1 MNEVTKWFSN
11 DIYLWT
17 DERNFSDMGEILR
30 YACTVD
36 RVKSVLSG
44 FDNIIL
50 KEINYYPAGTY
61 EEAEKIVDKWLSEP
75 FEGGRHER
83 RIAKIPVQ

>member
-17 DERNFSDMGEILR
+17 DDRDFSDMGEILR
-30 YACTVD
+30 YACTKD
-36 RVKSVLSG
+36 RVNAVLSE
-44 FDNIIL
+44 FDNIVL

-61 EEAEKIVDKWLSEP
+61 EMAMFIDGKLADSFS
-75 FEGGRHER
+75 FEL
-83 RIAKIPVQ
+83 IK